1 MKIVFSIRL
10 NVRVLINTYNE
21 YVYDYGGETI
31 TADEVYDLLK
41 ASMKW
46 HDILESGPR
55 DVWLISDTFKTFLC
69 KLSDTHYNGDWLRE
83 ALCAATKVSF
93 L

>member
-10 NVRVLINTYNE
+10 NVRTLVNTYNE

-31 TADEVYDLLK
+31 TPDEVYGLLR
-41 ASMKW
+41 APMKW
-46 HDILESGPR
+46 DNILECGPR
-55 DVWLISDTFKTFLC
+55 YVWLMSETFKTFLSN
-69 KLSDTHYNGDWLRE
+69 LSDTHYNDEWLRE
-83 ALCAATKVSF
+83 ALCKATKVSF